1 VDARFG
7 WCRGGG
13 GRFGRG
19 RREVEGGDEPDPAEG
34 GGILKIRGDD
44 QLSEIS
50 RGEKRKNGKD
60 EVTKRT

>member
-1 VDARFG
+1 
-7 WCRGGG
+7 
-13 GRFGRG
+13 
-19 RREVEGGDEPDPAEG
+19 VEGGDEPDPAEG